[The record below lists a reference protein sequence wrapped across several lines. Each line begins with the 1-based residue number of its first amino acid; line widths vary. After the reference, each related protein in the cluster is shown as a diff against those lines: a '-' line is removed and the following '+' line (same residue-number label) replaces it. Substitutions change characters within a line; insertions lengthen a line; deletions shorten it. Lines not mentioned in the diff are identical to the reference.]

1 MLRIPSISTP
11 VSPLSSVV
19 SSPYKSALTHANNS
33 LANASGV
40 PHQRQGAKI
49 GTGNF
54 REDMYNVDRLFQFIG
69 AGLPFLTSEGQFDI
83 QAVIKV
89 ARQYAKTRKNNPTFS
104 QLWGAVAILLD
115 PNINKDLTVVINEN
129 TTGISITST
138 RGFADFKE
146 FQKSTFYDMDQGY
159 PSISIEDNYTYSAFK
174 RGAKRAEHLKGLN
187 SLNRLL
193 SDYQAYL
200 DSLKTESPLS

>member
-40 PHQRQGAKI
+40 THQRQGAKI

-83 QAVIKV
+83 QDVIKV
-89 ARQYAKTRKNNPTFS
+89 ARQYAKTRENNPTVSQIWKAIAQLIDPSNHPDVTVNIHPNLEEPYGIIMHLKHRDSNFFS
-104 QLWGAVAILLD
+104 NRDYSKYVIPRNFFGTNAGCIL
-115 PNINKDLTVVINEN
+115 P
-129 TTGISITST
+129 
-138 RGFADFKE
+138 RGVE
-146 FQKSTFYDMDQGY
+146 RT
-159 PSISIEDNYTYSAFK
+159 
-174 RGAKRAEHLKGLN
+174 EHLKGLN
-187 SLNRLL
+187 GFLAFLE
-193 SDYQAYL
+193 DYQAYIN
-200 DSLKTESPLS
+200 SLKTESPLSQ

>member
-19 SSPYKSALTHANNS
+19 SIPYKSALTHANNS

-40 PHQRQGAKI
+40 THQRQGAKI

-83 QAVIKV
+83 QDVIVNIHPNLEEPYGIIMHLKH
-89 ARQYAKTRKNNPTFS
+89 RDSNFFS
-104 QLWGAVAILLD
+104 NRDYSKYVIPRNFFGTNAGCIL
-115 PNINKDLTVVINEN
+115 P
-129 TTGISITST
+129 
-138 RGFADFKE
+138 RGVE
-146 FQKSTFYDMDQGY
+146 RT
-159 PSISIEDNYTYSAFK
+159 
-174 RGAKRAEHLKGLN
+174 EHLKGLN
-187 SLNRLL
+187 GFLAFLE
-193 SDYQAYL
+193 DYQAYIN
-200 DSLKTESPLS
+200 SLKTESPLSQ